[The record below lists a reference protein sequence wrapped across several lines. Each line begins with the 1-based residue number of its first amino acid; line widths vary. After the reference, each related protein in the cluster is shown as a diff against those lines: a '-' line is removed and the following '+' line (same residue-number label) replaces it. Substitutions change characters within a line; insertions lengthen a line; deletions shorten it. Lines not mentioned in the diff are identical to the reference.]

1 MNALTPAILA
11 APTTDTSTSALIFR
25 FGQHPIRVIVKDGEP
40 WFVAKDVC
48 DAVKL
53 ANAADALLKLDDD
66 EKGVGLTDTPGG
78 PQHVSIISESG
89 LYMLILRCRGATTP
103 GTLPHQFRR
112 FVTAEV
118 LPEIRRRGSYGAPG
132 PDLDDNQVLRR
143 LLLGKLEEVDTLRA
157 TAEAERQA
165 RLAAEQEAVEANQD
179 FLDTARVLTI
189 VTHRAE
195 TATARVEALQPKA
208 LAYDRLS
215 AARKS
220 KLISDYAKDVKVAPS
235 RMFKMLDDRGW
246 IFRRGTS
253 NELRAKKGG
262 WLGTSYA
269 LGREFIEHDTDYADT
284 IYGIKEKRQV
294 MITAKGQAFL
304 DAELAQGKLALSRPR
319 ARKA

>member
-1 MNALTPAILA
+1 MNARTPAILA
-11 APTTDTSTSALIFR
+11 APTTDTSPAALVFR
-25 FGQHPIRVIVKDGEP
+25 FGQHPIRVIVRNGEP

-48 DAVKL
+48 DAVQL
-53 ANAADALLKLDDD
+53 VNVADALLKLDDD
-66 EKGVGLTDTPGG
+66 EKGIGSADTPGG
-78 PQHVSIISESG
+78 KQDVSIVSESG
-89 LYMLILRCRGATTP
+89 LYMLILRCRGATMP

-118 LPEIRRRGSYGAPG
+118 LPEIRRRGSYGAP
-132 PDLDDNQVLRR
+132 DLDDPQTLRR

-165 RLAAEQEAVEANQD
+165 RIAAEAEAVEANQD
-179 FLDTARVLTI
+179 FLDTARVLTL

-215 AARKS
+215 ASRKS

-253 NELRAKKGG
+253 NELRAKKGA